1 MEDTLRQLQDEVHV
15 SPANA
20 GSPGPRAFTGRDGW
34 ICTHQDSDFQQVRLE
49 SRDIELRV
57 YGDAAIWWMYKM
69 RDASIREGPLMASS
83 ASPRSGSRRPPG
95 GDWPRCS
102 TRRCRD
108 RRARLARTIVTTG
121 PRTTVDCAPA
131 NNWQDRTSQTSL
143 TADCQA
149 WKAT

>member
-69 RDASIREGPLMASS
+69 RDASIRRTTDGLFRVTQVWIKEAARWRLAAMQYTPL
-83 ASPRSGSRRPPG
+83 PRSQSAA
-95 GDWPRCS
+95 S
-102 TRRCRD
+102 ANHSHH
-108 RRARLARTIVTTG
+108 RAADHSGLRTGKQLAGPYVADVTNG
-121 PRTTVDCAPA
+121 
-131 NNWQDRTSQTSL
+131 
-143 TADCQA
+143 
-149 WKAT
+149 

>member
-49 SRDIELRV
+49 SRVIELRV
-57 YGDAAIWWMYKM
+57 YGDAAIWWMYRM

-102 TRRCRD
+102 TRRCPRSQSPASANHSHH
-108 RRARLARTIVTTG
+108 RSAEHSGLRTGKQLAGLYGADVTNG
-121 PRTTVDCAPA
+121 
-131 NNWQDRTSQTSL
+131 
-143 TADCQA
+143 
-149 WKAT
+149 